1 MAVITLL
8 SDFGLTDPYVA
19 QMKAVIL
26 SMVPGAEIIDIS
38 HGVEKY
44 NIAAGSH
51 LLETTV
57 PFFPA
62 GSIHVGVVDPAVS
75 GTRLPITIR
84 CNQGTM
90 IGPDNG
96 LLARAADKLGF
107 QAAHKITSN
116 QFIREGLSA
125 TFHGRD
131 IFAFTA
137 AKIAQGHKPSEVGPS
152 LPRIAR
158 LELPV
163 PRLSKKSVTC
173 SVLYVDSFGNIVTNI
188 SEANSKQFRFQEGL
202 HVIIVAGNSRDRYD
216 GLSVKSYSDIPAG
229 RFGLLHGSQGY
240 LEIGLKEACA
250 ALKLRVKSL
259 DSLEISFS

>member
-1 MAVITLL
+1 MTVITLL
-8 SDFGLTDPYVA
+8 SDFGLADLYVA
-19 QMKAVIL
+19 QMKAVML
-26 SMVPGAEIIDIS
+26 SMVPEAEVVDIS

-44 NIAAGSH
+44 NIAAGSY

-57 PFFPA
+57 PFFPK
-62 GSIHVGVVDPAVS
+62 GSIHVAVVDPGVG
-75 GTRLPITIR
+75 GTRSPITIR
-84 CNQGTM
+84 CDQGTM

-96 LLARAADKLGF
+96 LLARAADRLGF
-107 QAAHKITSN
+107 QVAHKITSR
-116 QFIREGLSA
+116 QFIRDGLSA

-158 LELPV
+158 LELPD
-163 PRLSKKSVTC
+163 PIFSKKSVTC

-188 SEANSKQFRFQEGL
+188 SEANSKEFRYQEGV
-202 HVIIVAGNSRDRYD
+202 HVSIVAGNNKDRRT
-216 GLSVKSYSDIPAG
+216 GLTVKSYSDIPAG

-240 LEIGLKEACA
+240 LEIALKESSA
-250 ALKLRVKSL
+250 ALELRVKSL
-259 DSLEISFS
+259 DSLEICFS